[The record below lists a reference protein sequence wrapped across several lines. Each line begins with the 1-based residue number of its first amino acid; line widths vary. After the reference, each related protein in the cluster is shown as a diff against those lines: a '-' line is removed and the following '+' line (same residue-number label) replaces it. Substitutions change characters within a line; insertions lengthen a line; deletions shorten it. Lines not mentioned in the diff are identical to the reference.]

1 MALKR
6 MDNVGIVFEDLQAAI
21 VFFKE
26 LGLELEGEMRI
37 EGDWSDRVVGL
48 KDQQVDIAMMRTPDG
63 HGRLELMQYQ
73 RPAVITPE
81 PKNAPANTLGI
92 RRIMFAVDDI
102 DDTVERI
109 RSLGA
114 ELVGEVV
121 NYENIYRLCYLR
133 GPEGVVIALAEEIG

>member
-73 RPAVITPE
+73 RPAVITPV

-102 DDTVERI
+102 DDTVKRL
-109 RSLGA
+109 RNLGA